1 MKCFVSLGIDQQ
13 ALKEVKKKK
22 KNLKHKFIIKMQVIK
37 YEMNGFMFMKK
48 RN

>member
-13 ALKEVKKKK
+13 ALKEVKKKN
-22 KNLKHKFIIKMQVIK
+22 NLKHKFIIKMQVIK
-37 YEMNGFMFMKK
+37 YQMNGFMFMKK